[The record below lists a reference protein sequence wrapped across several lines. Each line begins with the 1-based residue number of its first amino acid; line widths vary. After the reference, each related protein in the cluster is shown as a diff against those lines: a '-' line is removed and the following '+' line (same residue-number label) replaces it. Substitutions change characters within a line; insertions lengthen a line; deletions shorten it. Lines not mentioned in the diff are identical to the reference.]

1 MKKGLLS
8 LLALALTVV
17 GCQNYD
23 DQFDELTSQIT
34 SLQSTVDGL
43 TGVSSAI
50 TSLQST
56 VAGLVSSLSSVQST
70 VNGITNYDDSGVV
83 AQLNAVSSTLA
94 DLLAQLNGVATNA
107 DLAAISNT
115 LADVQAD
122 VRELLE
128 GESTINQ
135 NLTINNEATLLYAET
150 LVSTDTED
158 PNVIVNGQV
167 TINTTNFSQS
177 QVDRTNDIVRK
188 LATILM
194 DVSVTST
201 HTLDFA
207 NLTFIDADLTIIGA
221 AQGIGE
227 LRTISNDLT
236 VTQIGA
242 IDFSDLTSARDV
254 QVIAAEGTVTN
265 VNSITSVD
273 FGNATLRSLKIGAAG
288 VAAHTIDTPSAGSII
303 TGNAPVIQING
314 NRATNI
320 DHNYT
325 GSTALTSLSITA
337 QPNSTNGTVDVLAE
351 EVTGGITITGT
362 KTLIAKLNSL
372 TSDNA
377 FTMGTQIGELHI
389 RSVVNAS
396 GSINALVADL
406 TAFRAH
412 SAALDI
418 SVTNPNL
425 PEVDTTTGTG
435 VLTLS
440 GDGAA
445 TLKNMDATLVAAD
458 ITSLTVSELAGN
470 VTFPAAMLELSTLNI
485 TGKVE
490 TPAVPSTQSNAVVV
504 SNLASLTSLSL
515 DGAFKSVTSAGN
527 AKLASLTTAGGIVAL
542 TVTGASKLA
551 SANIGHDH
559 INGNDAATLDFQG
572 TILPSL
578 DLSSVSKVATLTVT
592 GNTKLESLTAPSTTV
607 LAEAGATVAITI
619 GVNSMTA
626 TWQQYVPE
634 IPATGTTPLIPAV
647 PAELQSNGLVTIQT
661 LINAYKNTQ
670 TVSPTF
676 SLDSFV
682 VSGTTT
688 YADFAAVT
696 AADAYVGTSSG
707 TIDDFDELGLIS
719 AE

>member
-177 QVDRTNDIVRK
+177 QVDRTNDIARK

-207 NLTFIDADLTIIGA
+207 NLTFIDADLTITGA

-227 LRTISNDLT
+227 LRTISDDLT

-242 IDFSDLTSARDV
+242 IDFSDLTSADDV
-254 QVIAAEGTVTN
+254 QVIAQEGTVTN

-288 VAAHTIDTPSAGSII
+288 VAANTIDTPSAGSII

-325 GSTALTSLSITA
+325 GSTALASLNITA

-418 SVTNPNL
+418 SVTTPNL

-445 TLKNMDATLVAAD
+445 TLKNMDATLVAPD

-470 VTFPAAMLELSTLNI
+470 VTFPNYLELQTLNI

-490 TPAVPSTQSNAVVV
+490 PAAVPSTQTNVVVV
-504 SNLASLTSLSL
+504 SALASLTNLTL
-515 DGAFKSVTSAGN
+515 GGAFKTVTSAGN
-527 AKLASLTTAGGIVAL
+527 AKMADLTTSGKIVNL

-551 SANIGHDH
+551 TANIGHDH
-559 INGNDAATLDFQG
+559 INGNDAASLDFQG

-578 DLSSVSKVATLTVT
+578 DLSSVSKVRALTVT

-626 TWQQYVPE
+626 VWQQYVPE

-647 PAELQSNGLVTIQT
+647 PAELKSDDLVSIQT

-670 TVSPTF
+670 TASPTF
-676 SLDSFV
+676 SIDSFV

-688 YADFAAVT
+688 YSNFAGVT

-707 TIDDFDELGLIS
+707 TIDDFDELGIIS

>member
-43 TGVSSAI
+43 TSVSSAI

-56 VAGLVSSLSSVQST
+56 VTGLASTLGAVQTT
-70 VNGITNYDDSGVV
+70 VDGITNYDDTGIV

-94 DLLAQLNGVATNA
+94 DLLAQLDGVATNA
-107 DLAAISNT
+107 DLAAISDT

-135 NLTINNEATLLYAET
+135 NVTINNEATLLYAET

-167 TINTTNFSQS
+167 TVNTTNFSQS

-188 LATILM
+188 LATVLD

-207 NLTFIDADLTIIGA
+207 SLTFIDADLTIVGA
-221 AQGIGE
+221 AQGVGE

-242 IDFSDLTSARDV
+242 IDFSDLTSADNV
-254 QVIAAEGTVTN
+254 QVIAQEGTVTN

-273 FGNATLRSLKIGAAG
+273 FGTATLGSLKIGAAG
-288 VAAHTIDTPSAGSII
+288 VAGNTIDTPKAGSIV

-314 NRATNI
+314 DSATDI

-325 GSTALTSLSITA
+325 GSAALASLSITA
-337 QPNSTNGTVDVLAE
+337 QPNSENGTVDVLVE

-362 KTLIAKLNSL
+362 KTLVVKLNSL

-377 FTMGTQIGELHI
+377 FTMGTQIGQLHL
-389 RSVVNAS
+389 SNVVNAS

-406 TAFRAH
+406 TSFRAH

-418 SVTNPNL
+418 AVTTPNL

-445 TLKNMDATLVAAD
+445 TLKNMDATLVAPD
-458 ITSLTVSELAGN
+458 ITSLTVTELAGN
-470 VTFPAAMLELSTLNI
+470 VTFPNYLELQTLDI
-485 TGKVE
+485 SGKVE
-490 TPAVPSTQSNAVVV
+490 TAAVPSTQTNVVVV
-504 SNLASLTSLSL
+504 SALASLTNLTL
-515 DGAFKSVTSAGN
+515 GGAFKTVTSAGN
-527 AKLASLTTAGGIVAL
+527 AKMASITTAGNIVNL

-551 SANIGHDH
+551 TANIGHDH
-559 INGNDAATLDFQG
+559 INGNDAASLDFQG

-578 DLSSVSKVATLTVT
+578 DLSSVSKVRALTVT
-592 GNTKLESLTAPSTTV
+592 GNAKLESLTAPSTTV

-626 TWQQYVPE
+626 VWEQYVPG
-634 IPATGTTPLIPAV
+634 IPATGTTPAIPAV
-647 PAELQSNGLVTIQT
+647 PAKLKSNGLVSIQT
-661 LINAYKNTQ
+661 LVNAYKNTQ
-670 TVSPTF
+670 TASPTF
-676 SLDSFV
+676 SIDSFV

-688 YADFAAVT
+688 YANFAAVT

-707 TIDDFDELGLIS
+707 TIDDYDELGLIA